1 VVGTAMPDASAR
13 RRAVM
18 PRLGGKDAL
27 AESLGNDMKLAQAR
41 VPLPARGPKRW
52 LYGLGPLALA
62 VGLRL
67 LLAPLLAGKSPFL
80 LLTVAVMVGT
90 VYGGLLVGLTA
101 TALGTVAGLYFLGEH
116 ASLRGA
122 LRAGGSVQ
130 LSLYLLCCCAI
141 TLFLEML
148 RQYRVRIENFAAEQA
163 RLAEELARANRL
175 KDEFLATLSHE
186 LRTPLSSI
194 IGWSDLLMRGLVAP
208 DRVERA
214 IKVIHRN
221 ARVQEHLMC
230 DLLDL
235 SSITAGRTR
244 LEPRAVNAAEIATS
258 AGDTLRPA
266 AQAKRIDL
274 TVRISRSALVWG
286 DPDRLH
292 QVVWNLLSNAVK
304 FTPPHGQVVVSVDAD
319 GTQTRI
325 KVEDTGPGIRP
336 EFLAQVFDR
345 FRQDDLSGT
354 RSKGS
359 LGLGLAI
366 VKHLVELHGGSVT
379 AENKTNG
386 TGAVFVV
393 VLPCLE
399 PPPSGS
405 HAQPEAPT

>member
-1 VVGTAMPDASAR
+1 
-13 RRAVM
+13 
-18 PRLGGKDAL
+18 
-27 AESLGNDMKLAQAR
+27 
-41 VPLPARGPKRW
+41 
-52 LYGLGPLALA
+52 LGPLALA
-62 VGLRL
+62 VCLRL

-80 LLTVAVMVGT
+80 LLTVAVMAGT

-101 TALGTVAGLYFLGEH
+101 TALGTVAGLYFLGEQ
-116 ASLRGA
+116 ASLRDA

-130 LSLYLLCCCAI
+130 LSLYLLCSCAI

-163 RLAEELARANRL
+163 RLAEELARANRS

-186 LRTPLSSI
+186 LRTPLSAI
-194 IGWSDLLMRGLVAP
+194 IGWTDLLMKGPVAP
-208 DRVERA
+208 DRLERA
-214 IKVIHRN
+214 VTVIHRN
-221 ARVQEHLMC
+221 ARVQEHLMR

-258 AGDTLRPA
+258 AADTLRPA

-274 TVRISRSALVWG
+274 SVRINRSAAVWG

-304 FTPPHGQVVVSVDAD
+304 FTPPQGQVVVSVDAD
-319 GTQTRI
+319 GAQTRI

-336 EFLAQVFDR
+336 EFLAHVFDR
-345 FRQDDLSGT
+345 FRQDDLSVT
-354 RSKGS
+354 RSKGG

-366 VKHLVELHGGSVT
+366 VRHLVELHGGSVT

-393 VLPCLE
+393 VLSCLE
-399 PPPSGS
+399 AAASVS

>member
-1 VVGTAMPDASAR
+1 
-13 RRAVM
+13 
-18 PRLGGKDAL
+18 
-27 AESLGNDMKLAQAR
+27 MKLAHAR
-41 VPLPARGPKRW
+41 VPLPARGAKRW

-62 VGLRL
+62 VCLRL

-80 LLTVAVMVGT
+80 LLTVAVMAGT

-101 TALGTVAGLYFLGEH
+101 TALGTVAGLYFLGEQ
-116 ASLRGA
+116 ASLRDA

-130 LSLYLLCCCAI
+130 LSLYLLCSCAI

-163 RLAEELARANRL
+163 HLAEELARANRL

-186 LRTPLSSI
+186 LRTPLSAI
-194 IGWSDLLMRGLVAP
+194 IGWTDLLMKGLVAP
-208 DRVERA
+208 DRLERA
-214 IKVIHRN
+214 VTVIHRN
-221 ARVQEHLMC
+221 ARVQEHLMR

-258 AGDTLRPA
+258 AADTLRPA
-266 AQAKRIDL
+266 AQAKRINL
-274 TVRISRSALVWG
+274 SVRINRSAAVWG

-304 FTPPHGQVVVSVDAD
+304 FTPPQGQVVVSVDAD
-319 GTQTRI
+319 GAQTRI

-336 EFLAQVFDR
+336 EFLAHVFDR
-345 FRQDDLSGT
+345 FRQDDLSVT
-354 RSKGS
+354 RSKGG

-366 VKHLVELHGGSVT
+366 VRHLVELHGGSVT
-379 AENKTNG
+379 AENGTNG

-399 PPPSGS
+399 AAPSLS
-405 HAQPEAPT
+405 RAQPEAPT

>member
-1 VVGTAMPDASAR
+1 LT
-13 RRAVM
+13 
-18 PRLGGKDAL
+18 
-27 AESLGNDMKLAQAR
+27 
-41 VPLPARGPKRW
+41 
-52 LYGLGPLALA
+52 

-101 TALGTVAGLYFLGEH
+101 TALGTLAGLYFLGEQT
-116 ASLRGA
+116 SLRGA
-122 LRAGGSVQ
+122 LQAGGSVQ
-130 LSLYLLCCCAI
+130 LSLYLLCSCAI

-148 RQYRVRIENFAAEQA
+148 RHYRVRIETFAAEQV

-175 KDEFLATLSHE
+175 KDEFLAALSHE
-186 LRTPLSSI
+186 LRTPLSAI
-194 IGWSDLLMRGLVAP
+194 IGWSDLLMKGLVAP
-208 DRVERA
+208 DKLERA

-221 ARVQEHLMC
+221 ARVQEQLIR

-244 LEPRAVNAAEIATS
+244 LEPRPVDAAEIATS

-304 FTPPHGQVVVSVDAD
+304 FTPTHGHVVVSVDAD
-319 GTQTRI
+319 SSQTRI

-336 EFLAQVFDR
+336 EFLPHVFDR
-345 FRQDDLSGT
+345 FRQDDLSET

-379 AENKTNG
+379 AENKADR

-399 PPPSGS
+399 AMPSGS
-405 HAQPEAPT
+405 PARLAAPM